1 LERRPAPTSYFG
13 GPMSASVGFLA
24 RLVGMFAARPNGRS
38 PASRS
43 FDGGDGKMTD
53 LFLFRN

>member
-1 LERRPAPTSYFG
+1 
-13 GPMSASVGFLA
+13 MSASVGLRA
-24 RLVGMFAARPNGRS
+24 RLAGMFAARPNGRS

-53 LFLFRN
+53 FFLFRNRNIC